1 LNRYCGGRCRRTG
14 RSFAAASS
22 NGIRRGRSRHSGRV
36 GRSAT
41 CRSSIQ
47 VVFEDTDLPDH
58 AGETYH
64 GYAGIARATEQWVE
78 AFESVDIELER
89 IEGSGDRLVSIHRL
103 RMKARHTGIEFESG
117 LAYIWTFR
125 EGRVVHIEGFLD
137 PAEALEAA
145 GLSD

>member
-1 LNRYCGGRCRRTG
+1 MSENMEKLRRRLEQWDPKGEVEAFRQGRL
-14 RSFAAASS
+14 
-22 NGIRRGRSRHSGRV
+22 V
-36 GRSAT
+36 GDMSLIDPA
-41 CRSSIQ
+41 

>member
-1 LNRYCGGRCRRTG
+1 MSENIENLRRRLEQWDPKAEIEAFKQGRP
-14 RSFAAASS
+14 
-22 NGIRRGRSRHSGRV
+22 V
-36 GRSAT
+36 GDMSLIDPA
-41 CRSSIQ
+41 

-78 AFESVDIELER
+78 AFESVDLELER

-103 RMKARHTGIEFESG
+103 RMKGRHTGIEFESG
-117 LAYIWTFR
+117 LAYVWTFR
-125 EGRVVHIEGFLD
+125 EGRVVHIQGFLD

>member
-1 LNRYCGGRCRRTG
+1 MSENREKLRRRLEQWDPKGEVEAFRQGRP
-14 RSFAAASS
+14 
-22 NGIRRGRSRHSGRV
+22 V
-36 GRSAT
+36 GDMSLIDPA
-41 CRSSIQ
+41 

-125 EGRVVHIEGFLD
+125 EGRVVHIQGFLD

>member
-1 LNRYCGGRCRRTG
+1 MPENLEKL
-14 RSFAAASS
+14 
-22 NGIRRGRSRHSGRV
+22 RSRLEQWDPKGEVEGFRQARPV
-36 GRSAT
+36 GDMSLIDPA
-41 CRSSIQ
+41 

-89 IEGSGDRLVSIHRL
+89 IEGSGDRFVSIHQL

-125 EGRVVHIEGFLD
+125 SGRVVHIQGFLD